1 MSELF
6 KTQEITYNKGEAIKV
21 YEDKDIASAYV
32 AQRIARIIKEKQ
44 NKGDR
49 AIIGLATG
57 STPKGVYKE
66 LIRLHKDEGLSFK
79 NVTTF
84 NLDEYYPILPI
95 DDQSYVSFMKSNL
108 FNHIDIDPKHVHIPD
123 GTLSLEGIQAYCDL
137 YEKKI
142 VDFGGLDLQL
152 LGIGRTGHIGFNEPG
167 AILESRTRLV
177 TLNDITREDAKD
189 DFGGKDKVPTQAITM
204 GVQTITQAKEVILM
218 ALSQRKAEIIK
229 KALEGEIS
237 ADIPATFLQRLSH
250 VEYILDN
257 EAASLLSRTE

>member
-6 KTQEITYNKGEAIKV
+6 KTQEITYSKGDAIKV
-21 YEDKDIASAYV
+21 YSDKDIASAYV
-32 AQRIARIIKEKQ
+32 AERIAKLIKEKQ
-44 NKGDR
+44 RKGER

-66 LIRLHKDEGLSFK
+66 LIRLHKDEGLSFR
-79 NVTTF
+79 NVATF

-95 DDQSYVSFMKSNL
+95 DDQSYVSFMQNNL
-108 FNHIDIDPKHVHIPD
+108 FNHIDIDRAYVHIPD

-137 YEKKI
+137 YEQKI

-167 AILESRTRLV
+167 AVLESRTRLV

-229 KALEGEIS
+229 KALEGDVS
-237 ADIPATFLQRLSH
+237 ADIPATFLQTLSN
-250 VEYILDN
+250 VEYILDR
-257 EAASLLSRTE
+257 EAASLLSK